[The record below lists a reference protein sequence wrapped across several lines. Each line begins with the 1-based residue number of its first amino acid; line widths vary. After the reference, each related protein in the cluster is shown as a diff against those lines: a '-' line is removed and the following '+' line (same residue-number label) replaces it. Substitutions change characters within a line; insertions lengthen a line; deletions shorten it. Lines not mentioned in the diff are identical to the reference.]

1 LNAGN
6 INIYANVGSKQNTTM
21 TKIVL
26 GLIIILA
33 ITEISLFGQIKFADA
48 VGEYQYIHNVY
59 DSASLTLKS
68 DSTYSYCWEW
78 KQLKGITT
86 GKWTVDKKYLFLN
99 SDIQPPVN
107 SKRND
112 DWYEVRAINRGMSD
126 KLKIQF
132 MDLNESPL
140 QYADC
145 WVITKGK
152 ILRGISDSTGI
163 IYFNIKAV
171 KHISVVAPFAQ
182 KGFITFKDNYKHNDI
197 EIRLLNVNQEYLYM
211 TNKKLALNIL
221 NGNLYLHET
230 FYDPRSTNIFKK
242 VR

>member
-1 LNAGN
+1 LA
-6 INIYANVGSKQNTTM
+6 ASKDTTM

-26 GLIIILA
+26 GLIFVLA
-33 ITEISLFGQIKFADA
+33 LTEISLFGQVKFADA

-68 DSTYSYCWEW
+68 DSTYSYCWKW
-78 KQLKGITT
+78 KQLKGTTT

-107 SKRND
+107 SKRNN
-112 DWYEVRAINRGMSD
+112 DWYEVRAINHSVSD

-145 WVITKGK
+145 WVIAKGK
-152 ILRGISDSTGI
+152 ILRGMSDSSGI

-171 KHISVVAPFAQ
+171 KHISVLAPFAQ
-182 KGFITFKDNYKHNDI
+182 KGFITYKDNYKNNDI
-197 EIRLLNVNQEYLYM
+197 EIMLLNVNQKYLYL
-211 TNKKLALNIL
+211 TNERLAFNIL
-221 NGNLYLHET
+221 RDSLYLHET
-230 FYDPRSTNIFKK
+230 FYDPRATNIFKK